1 MDRQPRDA
9 ARQRAA
15 GVLRRAAEEAG
26 RAPSL
31 LNTQPWRWHL
41 GGDVLELHAD
51 LSRQVG
57 SIDPRRRLLTLSC
70 GAALHHARVALA
82 AAGHEPV
89 VQRLPDRRRPLLL
102 ARVRAREPHPVT
114 RDDLVRYESMRCR
127 RTDRRP
133 FRAAVPVPAETI
145 AALEAT
151 ADAEHASLY
160 RIEPD
165 DLDLL
170 RHTAERAQA
179 IDAGDELPVAEQRAW
194 THRDPGTGDGVP
206 ADTVVARAARPVP
219 LRDFALGEEATLPP
233 GPGDDRWASYFVV
246 ATEGDRPLDWLVAG
260 EAASAVWLAA
270 TAEGL
275 VMSPMSDVVEKLGAR
290 ALLGTLIDPP
300 ARPQLVLRAGVD
312 VNPVPPPA
320 SPRRPPRDVIDV

>member
-1 MDRQPRDA
+1 MDRQAGEA

-15 GVLRRAAEEAG
+15 DVLRRAAEEAG

-31 LNTQPWRWHL
+31 LNAQPWRWHL

-51 LSRQVG
+51 LSRLVG
-57 SIDPRRRLLTLSC
+57 SIDPHRRLLTLSC

-82 AAGHEPV
+82 AAGREPL
-89 VQRLPDRRRPLLL
+89 VQRLPDGRRPLLL
-102 ARVRAREPHPVT
+102 ARVRARQPHPVS
-114 RDDLVRYESMRCR
+114 RDDLVRYESMHRR

-133 FRAAVPVPAETI
+133 LRAAAPVPAETV

-165 DLDLL
+165 
-170 RHTAERAQA
+170 
-179 IDAGDELPVAEQRAW
+179 V
-194 THRDPGTGDGVP
+194 
-206 ADTVVARAARPVP
+206 
-219 LRDFALGEEATLPP
+219 ALGEDATDPP
-233 GPGDDRWASYFVV
+233 GPGEERWAAYFVV

-260 EAASAVWLAA
+260 EATSAVWLAA

-275 VMSPMSDVVEKLGAR
+275 VMSPVRDAVERMEAR
-290 ALLGTLIDPP
+290 TPLDRLFEPP

-312 VNPVPPPA
+312 ANPVPPPA
-320 SPRRPPRDVIDV
+320 SPPRGVVDV